1 MQKARDKRIPEP
13 RTPFRVSLLAC
24 LATVGVFTLAGLR
37 PEGRIW
43 GCNQWGYFPDWV
55 VPVAAMVGLAV
66 VPALLWWGR
75 GGTHRSSTRIWLAGI
90 SWVTVFVPVALAAS
104 FYLFRS
110 QIHLYGD
117 GYLRL
122 DTLAMVNPS
131 LRISDFGATTVLK
144 LLYRLMVDSVN
155 QPALVAYQ
163 IASIGGGVIFVTAVV
178 FLSRRLIEDR
188 IDRMLFML
196 AVVTGG
202 YALLF
207 FGYVE
212 NYTLFVPAVG
222 IYTLVGMRITGT
234 GRRRWLALPLVMLSM
249 FLHVFG
255 VILLPS
261 LIYLLMSDSK
271 LGRSFK
277 DLRWSVRVLVIVT
290 TGLVLFI
297 GLYTLRSNSHFVRFS
312 LLPIWTNQFTVDGYT
327 MFSTRHLVDCLNLL
341 IQLSPA
347 ILITGCLLPFFPIRR
362 FLKEPRFL
370 FLSVLLIS
378 SGCAVLVFNPQLGMP
393 RDWDMFGFVGIPLVV
408 FGADL
413 ILRARKHISNYRA
426 IMVLVIAL
434 QVLALVP
441 RVATQL
447 VPDVAI
453 AHAENWGRTDS
464 RKRLYIY
471 RAVQDY
477 YRRSEQTAKASAMAR
492 DWKAQFIEVQL
503 LDEGKQL
510 LNNGQYEE
518 AAARLTRAIKHN
530 PMLSPAYQHL
540 GSCMLS
546 LNRLDS
552 ALALFQI
559 ADGFNPGNPGILNE
573 LGVVYASQGKIE
585 KAERCWRDILQISP
599 HDSEAALN
607 LLRLYSTHGPHD
619 KFVNTLLNVA
629 TWPDIP
635 PPAHKLLGDYYRSI
649 SRPDDAE
656 RHYEKAREAGPH

>member
-1 MQKARDKRIPEP
+1 MPKARRQRIPEP
-13 RTPFRVSLLAC
+13 RTPFLTSLLIY
-24 LATVGVFTLAGLR
+24 LATIGVFTLSGLM

-43 GCNQWGYFPDWV
+43 GCNQWGYFPNWV
-55 VPVAAMVGLAV
+55 VPVAAMVCLAV
-66 VPALLWWGR
+66 VAALLWWQR
-75 GGTHRSSTRIWLAGI
+75 GGSHAGNARLWSTTIPWM
-90 SWVTVFVPVALAAS
+90 TVFVPIALAVS

-122 DTLAMVNPS
+122 NALATVNPG
-131 LRISDFGATTVLK
+131 LRISDFGATTVLT
-144 LLYRLMVDSVN
+144 LLHQAVVGLVT

-163 IASIGGGVIFVTAVV
+163 IASIGGGFIFVAAVV

-188 IDRMLFML
+188 IDWMLFVF

-222 IYTLVGMRITGT
+222 IYILVGMRITGI
-234 GRRRWLALPLVMLSM
+234 GRRRWLAVPLVMLSM

-261 LIYLLMSDSK
+261 LIYLLMSGSRP
-271 LGRSFK
+271 GRFFK
-277 DLRWSVRVLVIVT
+277 GLRWSVRVLVVVSA
-290 TGLVLFI
+290 GLILFI
-297 GLYTLRSNSHFVRFS
+297 GLYTLRSNSHFIRFS
-312 LLPIWTNQFTVDGYT
+312 LLPIWANQFTVDGYT
-327 MFSTRHLVDCLNLL
+327 MFSARHLVDCLNLL

-347 ILITGCLLPFFPIRR
+347 ILIAGCLLPFLPIRR

-393 RDWDMFGFVGIPLVV
+393 RDWDMFGFVGMPIVV

-413 ILRARKHISNYRA
+413 IIRARKHLSNYRA

-434 QVLALVP
+434 QVVALVP

-447 VPDVAI
+447 LPDVAI
-453 AHAENWGRTDS
+453 AHAENWGRIDP

-477 YRRSEQTAKASAMAR
+477 NRRSEQTAKVSAMAR

-503 LDEGKQL
+503 LDEGKRL
-510 LNNGQYEE
+510 MNNGQYES
-518 AAARLTRAIKHN
+518 AATRLTRAIKYN

-585 KAERCWRDILQISP
+585 EAERCWRDILQINP

-607 LLRLYSTHGPHD
+607 LLGLYSTHGPHD
-619 KFVNTLLNVA
+619 KYVNMLLNVA

-635 PPAHKLLGDYYRSI
+635 SSAHKLLGDYYRSI
-649 SRPDDAE
+649 ARPDEAE
-656 RHYEKAREAGPH
+656 RHYEKAREAGPG